1 MADTQLNRL
10 ESFRVF
16 IKAAE
21 EGAAIP
27 SVAKDDLRVLHE
39 ISVDMAKRHLGKNGI
54 ASVNSIARVCS
65 PGANLP
71 AVWFRYTR
79 LRLLAK
85 KGVLAEWQHN
95 KDFDDAVYQ
104 VAATIPMNGL
114 QVDEEAFVQRLRC
127 ETVV

>member
-1 MADTQLNRL
+1 MADEQLDRL
-10 ESFRVF
+10 ESFRAF

-21 EGAAIP
+21 EGVAIP
-27 SVAKDDLRVLHE
+27 PVAKGDLRVLHE
-39 ISVDMAKRHLGKNGI
+39 ISVDMAKRYLGKDGV
-54 ASVNSIARVCS
+54 ASVNVMARACS

-85 KGVLAEWQHN
+85 QGVLAEWQHN
-95 KDFDDAVYQ
+95 AGFDDAVYQ

-114 QVDEEAFVQRLRC
+114 QLDQEAFIQRLRH
-127 ETVV
+127 ETAA